1 MHVIKVM
8 VFVPCSSCKK
18 WMKISLI
25 SEIEAIMLFVG
36 HYTPSHRLTILTKQF
51 KPNGE
56 LLMEFIKFKQIS
68 LVNFTIEVYLGG
80 IHM

>member
-1 MHVIKVM
+1 
-8 VFVPCSSCKK
+8 
-18 WMKISLI
+18 MKISLI

-36 HYTPSHRLTILTKQF
+36 HYNPSHRLTILTKQF

>member
-1 MHVIKVM
+1 
-8 VFVPCSSCKK
+8 
-18 WMKISLI
+18 
-25 SEIEAIMLFVG
+25 MLFVG

-56 LLMEFIKFKQIS
+56 LLREFIKFEQIS
-68 LVNFTIEVYLGG
+68 LVDFIIEVYLDG